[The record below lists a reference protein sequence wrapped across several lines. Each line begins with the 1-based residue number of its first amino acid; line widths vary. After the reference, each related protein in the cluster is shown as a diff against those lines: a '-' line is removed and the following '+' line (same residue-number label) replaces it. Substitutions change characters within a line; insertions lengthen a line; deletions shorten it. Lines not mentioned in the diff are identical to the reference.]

1 MEGEIERVWLVD
13 PINTTK
19 KKTVYAWFY
28 RIKREKSWA
37 ELKHKDLRK
46 LDLFQLIMGIYYRLT
61 W

>member
-28 RIKREKSWA
+28 RIKREKS
-37 ELKHKDLRK
+37 
-46 LDLFQLIMGIYYRLT
+46 
-61 W
+61 